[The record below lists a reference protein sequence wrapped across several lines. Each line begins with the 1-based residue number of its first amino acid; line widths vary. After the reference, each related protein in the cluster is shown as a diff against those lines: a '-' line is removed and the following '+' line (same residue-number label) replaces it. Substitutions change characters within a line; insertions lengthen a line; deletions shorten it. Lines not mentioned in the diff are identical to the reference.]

1 MEPPKQIA
9 IIRAIPS
16 TLGDCELTHQPRV
29 HIDMDKARQQHA
41 AYSALLI
48 RLGCTIKHLPAL
60 DDHPD
65 SVFVEDTILVLP
77 DIAVALRP
85 GASSRRGEVSSVA
98 AAVSPHRPL
107 TAIAAPDTVDGGDL
121 VVLGDRVFVGLSSR
135 STAAGMK
142 QLQDHIAPYGYC
154 VTGVPIQHCLHLKS
168 AATAIGND
176 AILCNPE
183 WVDPSVF
190 GVRTIIECD
199 ADEPHAANV
208 LHVNDELVA
217 SVAPRTNQYLRA
229 AGFTVHE
236 MNLSELAKAEGAL
249 TCCSVVF
256 TASSDRHPSD
266 ERSPVVQ

>member
-1 MEPPKQIA
+1 
-9 IIRAIPS
+9 
-16 TLGDCELTHQPRV
+16 
-29 HIDMDKARQQHA
+29 MDKARQQHA
-41 AYSALLI
+41 AYSALLT
-48 RLGCTIKHLPAL
+48 RLGCTIKHLPVL

-77 DIAVALRP
+77 NIAVALRP
-85 GASSRRGEVSSVA
+85 GAASRQGEVSSVA

-107 TAIAAPDTVDGGDL
+107 TTIAPPDTIDGGDL

-135 STAAGMK
+135 STAGGMK

-154 VTGVPIQHCLHLKS
+154 VTGIPIQDCLHLKS
-168 AATAIGND
+168 AATAIGTD

-190 GVRTIIECD
+190 NVRTIIECD
-199 ADEPHAANV
+199 SSEPHAANV
-208 LHVNDELVA
+208 LHVKDELVA
-217 SVAPRTNQYLRA
+217 PVAPRTNQHLRA

-236 MNLSELAKAEGAL
+236 LDLSELAKAEGAL

-256 TASSDRHPSD
+256 TASYGHHPSD